1 MLKISLHIFGKNHQL
16 NKIKNFLLMIFVEMS
31 DKIKILL
38 AEQEDK
44 GQPYFAAAKMM
55 RGWFNV
61 VDSSF

>member
-16 NKIKNFLLMIFVEMS
+16 NKIKNFLLMIFVKMS

-38 AEQEDK
+38 PEKEDK
-44 GQPYFAAAKMM
+44 GQPYFAMATMM
-55 RGWFNV
+55 RQRFNV